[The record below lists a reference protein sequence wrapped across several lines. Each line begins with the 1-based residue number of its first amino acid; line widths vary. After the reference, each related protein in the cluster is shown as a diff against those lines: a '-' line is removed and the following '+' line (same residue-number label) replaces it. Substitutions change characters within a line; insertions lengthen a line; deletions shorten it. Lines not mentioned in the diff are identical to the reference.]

1 MDDPTLLETAF
12 ASAESGGPVTA
23 NLPLCCLLNL
33 ARSVGFRLSRD
44 QSGSRAQLYVWCTT
58 KPDGEPDDVVYIG
71 KSESAARVSNET
83 RWSVLD
89 PHSAEEVYGGFANI
103 IRRNRA
109 VSIPIAV
116 DPVPGR
122 GDGFDPTTLLET
134 INGLEGAY
142 YERLRE
148 RALSE
153 DEWTIPDIETVLIRL
168 AVRCG
173 VPIANSA
180 GTGLWINWIGD
191 LRDAM
196 AVVATDAVRAAE
208 WPMQMDCQGC
218 SVAV

>member
-1 MDDPTLLETAF
+1 M
-12 ASAESGGPVTA
+12 TA
-23 NLPLCCLLNL
+23 NLPLCCLLTL
-33 ARSVGFRLSRD
+33 ARSVGFRLSQAQLGD
-44 QSGSRAQLYVWCTT
+44 RAQLYVWCTT
-58 KPDGEPDDVVYIG
+58 KPDGSPGDVVYIG
-71 KSESAARVSNET
+71 KSESTSRVSDEA
-83 RWSVLD
+83 RWSALD
-89 PHSAEEVYGGFANI
+89 PHSAEEIYGGFASI

-122 GDGFDPTTLLET
+122 KDGFEPTTLLGAVS
-134 INGLEGAY
+134 GLEGAY

-148 RALSE
+148 RARSE
-153 DEWTIPDIETVLIRL
+153 DEWTIPDIEMVLIRL

-180 GTGLWINWIGD
+180 GTGLWINWNSD

-208 WPMQMDCQGC
+208 WPMRMDCQGC
-218 SVAV
+218 SSAV

>member
-1 MDDPTLLETAF
+1 M
-12 ASAESGGPVTA
+12 TA
-23 NLPLCCLLNL
+23 NLPLCCLIKL
-33 ARSVGFRLSRD
+33 AQSVGFRLSQV
-44 QSGSRAQLYVWCTT
+44 QSGGRAQLYVWCTT
-58 KPDGEPDDVVYIG
+58 KSNGAPGDVVYIG
-71 KSESAARVSNET
+71 KSESTDRVSNET
-83 RWSVLD
+83 RWSALD

-103 IRRNRA
+103 TRRNRA

-116 DPVPGR
+116 EPVPGR
-122 GDGFDPTTLLET
+122 KDGFDPATLLET

-142 YERLRE
+142 YDRLRE
-148 RALSE
+148 RARSE

-208 WPMQMDCQGC
+208 WTMQLDCHGC
-218 SVAV
+218 SGEV